1 MKKNLS
7 IAVCSRSFSNNAYLR
22 NLIKK
27 KYYRV
32 KFNKRDKLSGKK
44 LIKFLKGHDG
54 AIIGL
59 EQIDSKLLNNLPDL
73 KFISKFGVGI
83 NNLEIDSLI
92 RRKIKFGW
100 EKGVNKRSVSELTI
114 CLILNLLRKI
124 KENSNSRNII
134 NWSQH
139 MGSNLTGMTVGI
151 IGCGN
156 VGKDLVSLLKPFKCK
171 ILVNDIKNYE
181 KFYKTNNIMSCS
193 LNNLIKKSDIVSI
206 HTPLNSKTINLI
218 NHQNI
223 NKFKEKS
230 IIINTARGGIINEKS
245 LLSKLKKNKNFYAA
259 CDVFDNEPKINYE
272 FLKLNNF
279 IALPHIGGT
288 TKQSILAMGLSAIKG
303 LEKHIS
309 MSRVKDYE

>member
-1 MKKNLS
+1 M
-7 IAVCSRSFSNNAYLR
+7 
-22 NLIKK
+22 
-27 KYYRV
+27 
-32 KFNKRDKLSGKK
+32 
-44 LIKFLKGHDG
+44 
-54 AIIGL
+54 

-230 IIINTARGGIINEKS
+230 IIINTAEE
-245 LLSKLKKNKNFYAA
+245 
-259 CDVFDNEPKINYE
+259 V
-272 FLKLNNF
+272 
-279 IALPHIGGT
+279 
-288 TKQSILAMGLSAIKG
+288 
-303 LEKHIS
+303 
-309 MSRVKDYE
+309 

>member
-206 HTPLNSKTINLI
+206 HTPLNTKTINLI

-230 IIINTARGGIINEKS
+230 IIINTARGGIINENHFS
-245 LLSKLKKNKNFYAA
+245 VN
-259 CDVFDNEPKINYE
+259 
-272 FLKLNNF
+272 
-279 IALPHIGGT
+279 
-288 TKQSILAMGLSAIKG
+288 
-303 LEKHIS
+303 
-309 MSRVKDYE
+309 